1 MCLKYSLSTIS
12 HLSTNPIRKILQQ
25 EKERERET
33 IGYSQPHSRK
43 NDSLTIMLTPA
54 FMQVKEQHTESV
66 VG

>member
-25 EKERERET
+25 ERERET

-43 NDSLTIMLTPA
+43 NDSLTIILTPA